1 LFKSP
6 LQEAHDIFGDVE
18 DLLERGKMELEREVA
33 NSGEMRGNVL
43 EDEFEP
49 FILAEKYMTTKD
61 EHILAKK
68 YMTTKDEQIK
78 ENDAVANSGEMRGN
92 VLEDEFEPFI
102 LAEKYMTTKD
112 EHILAEK
119 YMTTKDEQIKEND
132 APERMQV
139 CAS

>member
-1 LFKSP
+1 
-6 LQEAHDIFGDVE
+6 
-18 DLLERGKMELEREVA
+18 MELEREAA

-61 EHILAKK
+61 E
-68 YMTTKDEQIK
+68 
-78 ENDAVANSGEMRGN
+78 
-92 VLEDEFEPFI
+92 
-102 LAEKYMTTKD
+102 
-112 EHILAEK
+112 
-119 YMTTKDEQIKEND
+119 QIKEND